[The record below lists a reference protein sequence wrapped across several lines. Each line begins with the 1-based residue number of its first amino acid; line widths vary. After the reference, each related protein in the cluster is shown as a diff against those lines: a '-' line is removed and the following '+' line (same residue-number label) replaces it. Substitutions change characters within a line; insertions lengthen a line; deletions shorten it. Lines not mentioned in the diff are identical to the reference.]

1 MEINLKN
8 SLQLLSVVVLLILPV
23 AVDLFTPFTFWFL
36 IGNSALVSL
45 YIYFSK
51 GEFEWVDTFKRQ
63 FTLKTIVYGILL
75 GIFLWF
81 VFDVVFKVLVE
92 SLFSIET
99 DYSRFENLRNNLK
112 PTLQLLLS
120 IWVSAALCE
129 EIIFRGF
136 LLEKVKWISK
146 NNWVAIVIS
155 ALLFGSIHIYQGPSG
170 IIITTLSGIILG
182 AIYVKSNF
190 NLFLLFIIH
199 GIADSIF
206 FINIYTG
213 WDKYL
218 F

>member
-51 GEFEWVDTFKRQ
+51 REFEWVDTFKRQ

-99 DYSRFENLRNNLK
+99 DYSRFENLRNNIK

-146 NNWVAIVIS
+146 NNWVAIVVS